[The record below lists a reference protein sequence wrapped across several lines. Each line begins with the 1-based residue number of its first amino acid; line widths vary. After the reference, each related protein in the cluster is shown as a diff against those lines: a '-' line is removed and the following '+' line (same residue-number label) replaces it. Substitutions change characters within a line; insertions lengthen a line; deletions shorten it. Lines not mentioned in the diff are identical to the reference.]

1 MEPVEITIS
10 AIEGATAKRFA
21 VVEWGE
27 GNVAVA
33 YQAPDD
39 TVYLNVSTNK
49 DAPEVQIRGGWAE
62 AVEILNDLRAQG
74 TI

>member
-1 MEPVEITIS
+1 MNAVEIEIN

-21 VVEWGE
+21 CVEWGDA
-27 GNVAVA
+27 NVAIA

-49 DAPEVQIRGGWAE
+49 DAPEVQIRGGWDE
-62 AVEILNDLRAQG
+62 AVEILNDLQAQG